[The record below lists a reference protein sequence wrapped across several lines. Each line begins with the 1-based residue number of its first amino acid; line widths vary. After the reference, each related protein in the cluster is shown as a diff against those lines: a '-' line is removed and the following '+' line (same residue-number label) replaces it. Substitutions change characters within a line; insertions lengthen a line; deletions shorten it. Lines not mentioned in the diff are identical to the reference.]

1 MSLWD
6 WTNEKEEGPIC
17 SVQFLRTETY
27 QNQYWIK
34 FNPDKNHEI
43 VSNGKS
49 RVLFHSW
56 TTQSSKFETY
66 SPSVDQRDFSSQD
79 KFKVAYTKTVYIPGG
94 ETAVTGTED
103 GEILVWDQSVL
114 VSGIGD
120 NNQKRLIKIV
130 SLTSASINVLMTVD
144 DTYLVCGDQK
154 GTIRFYDFNFWL
166 ISWFENMNLS
176 RIKSISFSKTA
187 PIVASQNN

>member
-1 MSLWD
+1 M
-6 WTNEKEEGPIC
+6 
-17 SVQFLRTETY
+17 
-27 QNQYWIK
+27 
-34 FNPDKNHEI
+34 
-43 VSNGKS
+43 
-49 RVLFHSW
+49 FHSW

-66 SPSVDQRDFSSQD
+66 SPSVDSRDFSSQD

-176 RIKSISFSKTA
+176 KIKSISFSKTA